1 MAGGAKKPV
10 NIFKNYATDAPK
22 EIFNWRLWFAILPF
36 ALMGAARGI
45 DEGLMNGVFTSS
57 AFQEYL
63 GLESLEA
70 ADLANI
76 KGNVVAMVN
85 LGSIGGALLYEPL
98 PLLP

>member
-10 NIFKNYATDAPK
+10 NIFRHYATDAPK
-22 EIFNWRLWFAILPF
+22 EIFHWRLWLAVLPF

-45 DEGLMNGVFTSS
+45 DEGLINGVFTSS
-57 AFQEYL
+57 AFQEHL
-63 GLESLEA
+63 GLENLEP

-85 LGSIGGALLYEPL
+85 LGSIGGALLYGSL
-98 PLLP
+98 TLLA